1 MNSIPRPSHALWVCV
16 CACRIRIVML
26 SFLSH
31 ELILAAHTLFTH
43 NQPQGSGQGYL
54 STSNPNPLVGMG
66 MVDFAGSGV
75 VHVTGGMTALY
86 ATYILGPRRGRF
98 TDANGKPLAR
108 LGLTKGHSTSLQM
121 LGTMI
126 LWFCWYGF
134 NAGSALLLSVPDT
147 SAVGARA
154 ALTTTLAAASGTVSA
169 LLTNAWR
176 QERRTGEF
184 TLDISMAMNGW

>member
-1 MNSIPRPSHALWVCV
+1 LSENEKTEFGACGESGYASSCTFLTRHA
-16 CACRIRIVML
+16 
-26 SFLSH
+26 
-31 ELILAAHTLFTH
+31 LAAHIVFSQTT
-43 NQPQGSGQGYL
+43 GSGQGYL

-98 TDANGKPLAR
+98 TDGNGQPLAR

-134 NAGSALLLSVPDT
+134 NAGSALLLTVPNTSV
-147 SAVGARA
+147 VGARA
-154 ALTTTLAAASGTVSA
+154 ALTTTLAAAAGTVSA

-176 QERRTGEF
+176 QQRRTGEF
-184 TLDISMAMNGW
+184 ALDISMAMNGWYVCI